1 MQHSFSL
8 NTEKKDSDTKKHYD
22 LVKEKYNFDEK
33 PSADDKFEEQ
43 IFMDLLENVPYDHIK
58 TEEPYIDPTPQDVQT
73 INDEIKQ
80 KNEDFLRTAGEF
92 NKIDMAATVQKK
104 VIFIAICLMP

>member
-1 MQHSFSL
+1 M
-8 NTEKKDSDTKKHYD
+8 
-22 LVKEKYNFDEK
+22 VKEKYNFDEK

-58 TEEPYIDPTPQDVQT
+58 TEEPYIDPTAQDVQT

-80 KNEDFLRTAGEF
+80 KNEDFLRTAAEF
-92 NKIDMAATVQKK
+92 NKIDMAATLQKK